1 MSTRVMNT
9 AKKEFPQTW
18 LVLPAAG
25 VGSRMQA
32 DRPKQYLDM
41 TVKGVTK
48 TVIEFTLD
56 HLLAYSSGLSGS
68 NLSRSGFHKVV
79 VVVTKGDPYWHDISL
94 ARCYDQD
101 DRILV
106 VDGGSERCYS
116 VLNALTAITQTA
128 HNDNAWVAV
137 HDVARPCLSYADLD
151 NLFLALNHYSD
162 GGILA
167 TPVGD
172 TMKRGVQGH
181 QPEESTS
188 ADENLIDHT
197 VDRQQLWHAL
207 TPQMFPLPAL
217 LNNLQAALA
226 NGFEVT
232 DDASA
237 MEYAGAKP
245 KLVSGRSDNLK
256 ITRPEDLKLA
266 EFYLNNNE

>member
-1 MSTRVMNT
+1 MSTCVMNT
-9 AKKEFPQTW
+9 ATKEFPQTW

-32 DRPKQYLDM
+32 DRPKQYLEM
-41 TVKGVTK
+41 TVKGITK

-56 HLLAYSSGLSGS
+56 HLLNYGAESDSSGLSS
-68 NLSRSGFHKVV
+68 SGFHKIV

-94 ARCYDQD
+94 ARSYEKDP
-101 DRILV
+101 RILV

-151 NLFLALNHYSD
+151 GLFLALNHYSD

-167 TPVGD
+167 TPVRD

-181 QPEESTS
+181 QPKESTS

-207 TPQMFPLPAL
+207 TPQMFPLTAL
-217 LNNLQAALA
+217 LSNLQAALA

-237 MEYAGAKP
+237 MEFAGAKP

-266 EFYLNNNE
+266 EFYLNHNE

>member
-1 MSTRVMNT
+1 MSTRVIT
-9 AKKEFPQTW
+9 TVQKEFPQTW

-56 HLLAYSSGLSGS
+56 HLLGYSVASHKPDSHKHV
-68 NLSRSGFHKVV
+68 FHKVV
-79 VVVTKGDPYWHDISL
+79 VVVTKGDPYWQDISL
-94 ARCYDQD
+94 ARSYEKDP
-101 DRILV
+101 RIMV
-106 VDGGSERCYS
+106 VEGGSERCYS
-116 VLNALTAITQTA
+116 VLNALTAINQTA
-128 HNDNAWVAV
+128 NNDDAWVAV

-151 NLFLALNHYSD
+151 GLFLALQDHAA

-167 TPVGD
+167 APVRD
-172 TMKRGVQGH
+172 TMKRGVQGL
-181 QPEESTS
+181 QAEEGRST
-188 ADENLIDHT
+188 DENLIDHT

-207 TPQMFPLPAL
+207 TPQMFPLTAL

-266 EFYLNNNE
+266 EFYLNHNE

>member
-1 MSTRVMNT
+1 MSTRAMNT

-41 TVKGVTK
+41 TVKGVTT

-56 HLLAYSSGLSGS
+56 HLLAYSSSLSS
-68 NLSRSGFHKVV
+68 SSLSRSGFHKVV

-94 ARCYDQD
+94 ARGYDQD

-116 VLNALTAITQTA
+116 VLNALTAIKELDDSA
-128 HNDNAWVAV
+128 NSWVAV

-151 NLFLALNHYSD
+151 GLFLALNNYSD

-167 TPVGD
+167 TPVRD
-172 TMKRGVQGH
+172 TMKRGVQEH
-181 QPEESTS
+181 RAEENTS

-207 TPQMFPLPAL
+207 TPQMFPLTAL

-237 MEYAGAKP
+237 MEFAGAKP

-266 EFYLNNNE
+266 EFYLNHNE